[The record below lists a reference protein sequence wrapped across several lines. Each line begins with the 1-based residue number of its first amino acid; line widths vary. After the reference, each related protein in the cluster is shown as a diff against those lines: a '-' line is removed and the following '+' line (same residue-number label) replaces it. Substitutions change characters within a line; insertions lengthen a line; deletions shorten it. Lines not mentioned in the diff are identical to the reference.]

1 MVKPLPERAMHGII
15 FAELKK
21 FVHSRLPPGAW
32 EQIAE
37 RAGIARLSNLA
48 SEVYPDEELVALVSA
63 AVDLS
68 GVPAPTL
75 LEQFGEFIVPDLLKV
90 YGGFVNRRWT
100 ALDLLANT
108 ESVIHR
114 AVRLRDPRATPPA
127 LRIARLT
134 PSAVIIT
141 YTSPRRLCALAK
153 GLIRGVGRHYEEEL
167 AIEETSCMHAGAG
180 ACTLVATRIDRADG
194 AA

>member
-1 MVKPLPERAMHGII
+1 MHGII
-15 FAELKK
+15 FAEFKK
-21 FVHSRLPPGAW
+21 FVQASLAPGSW
-32 EQIAE
+32 ERMGE
-37 RAGIARLSNLA
+37 RAGITRLSNLA
-48 SEVYPDEELVALVSA
+48 SEVYPDEELVALVTA

-114 AVRLRDPRATPPA
+114 AVRLRDPLATPPE
-127 LRIARLT
+127 LRIDRLT
-134 PSAVIIT
+134 PSQVVVT
-141 YTSPRRLCALAK
+141 YTSPRRLCAVAK
-153 GLIRGVGRHYEEEL
+153 GIMRGVARHYKENL
-167 AIEETSCMHAGAG
+167 TIVETTCMHAGAG
-180 ACTLVATRIDRADG
+180 ACTLVATRVERGGDA
-194 AA
+194 